1 MKEKIQSLTQKLGIP
16 RMIIIGFLITLI
28 FGAFSYKIPLGALS
42 TDTLV
47 RFGMNGVL
55 TLALVPCILSG
66 TGMNFGLPLGI
77 ICGILG
83 GLISIEMDLTGMTAI
98 FAAMIIS
105 IPLSLVSG
113 YFYGLLLNKVKG
125 SEMMVGTYVGFSVV
139 SLMCIGWLVL
149 PFRNGEII
157 WPISGKGLRTTI
169 ALTSRYDKIL
179 NKLWTFNIGD
189 VAIPTGLILFFLFCC
204 FIVWL
209 FLRSKTGV
217 ALKAV
222 GDNPRFAVASGIDVD
237 QSRLIG
243 TVLST
248 ILGGIGIIV
257 YAQSFGFYQLYQAPL
272 YMGFPPVAA
281 ILIGGASIK
290 NAKISHVILGT
301 FLFQALLTIALPVAN
316 KMVTEGNLSEVL
328 RIIVSNGIILY
339 ALTQAGGGE

>member
-1 MKEKIQSLTQKLGIP
+1 MKEKIQSLIQKLGIP
-16 RMIIIGFLITLI
+16 RMIIVGFLISLI
-28 FGAFSYKIPLGALS
+28 FGAYSYKIPLGALT
-42 TDTLV
+42 TDTLG

-55 TLALVPCILSG
+55 TLALVPCILAG

-83 GLISIEMDLTGMTAI
+83 GLISIEMDLTGISAI

-105 IPLSLVSG
+105 IPLSLVCG

-125 SEMMVGTYVGFSVV
+125 SEMMVGTYVGFSAV

-149 PFRNGEII
+149 PFKNGEII
-157 WPISGKGLRTTI
+157 WPIAGKGLRTTI
-169 ALTSRYDKIL
+169 TLTSRYDKIL
-179 NKLWTFNIGD
+179 NKLWAFKIGD
-189 VAIPTGLILFFLFCC
+189 VFVPTGLILFFLFCC
-204 FIVWL
+204 VIVGL
-209 FLRSKTGV
+209 FLRSKTGI

-222 GDNPRFAVASGIDVD
+222 GDNPRFAVAAGISVD
-237 QSRLIG
+237 RSRMIG
-243 TVLST
+243 TILST
-248 ILGGIGIIV
+248 VLGGIGIIV
-257 YAQSFGFYQLYQAPL
+257 YAQGFGFYQLYQAPL

-290 NAKISHVILGT
+290 NAKISHVIIGT

>member
-1 MKEKIQSLTQKLGIP
+1 MKEKIQSMVQKLGIP
-16 RMIIIGFLITLI
+16 RIIIICFLISLV
-28 FGAFSYKIPLGALS
+28 FGAFTFQLPLGSLT
-42 TDTLV
+42 TDTLI

-55 TLALVPCILSG
+55 TLAMVPCILSG

-83 GLISIEMDLTGMTAI
+83 GLISIEMNLVGFKAI
-98 FAAMIIS
+98 FAAMLIS
-105 IPLSLVSG
+105 IPISLTAG

-125 SEMMVGTYVGFSVV
+125 SEMMVGTYVGFSAV

-149 PFRNGEII
+149 PFKNGEII
-157 WPISGKGLRTTI
+157 WPIAGKGLRTTI

-179 NKLWTFNIGD
+179 NKLWAIKIGG
-189 VAIPTGLILFFLFCC
+189 VEFPTGLILFFFLCC
-204 FIVWL
+204 FVMWL

-217 ALKAV
+217 ALKAA
-222 GDNPRFAVASGIDVD
+222 GDNPRFAVASGINVD
-237 QSRLIG
+237 RARLIG
-243 TVLST
+243 TILST

-316 KMVTEGNLSEVL
+316 KLVTEGNLSEVA